1 MKRILIL
8 SALLIA
14 VCLTTDAQ
22 SSRRRA
28 LIVNRAVAGGTVL
41 LPLEEISV
49 AAYGAWSV
57 GRKLTNSWTGSL
69 ALVVRSS
76 DKATNYLVSSGT
88 GNNIAT
94 ILSWA
99 GSDSVYVTN
108 LFDQTGNGRHFTNGD
123 TNICPLIVQAG
134 TELSKNAHTVLKF
147 LDDDYLFATAS
158 PSLPLTFLL
167 PVYNDSRT
175 SGDFIFA
182 GNSTVRTAVKQGS
195 TAVYTL
201 DSGGAGFNTSD
212 ALNLDV
218 YDFVTAIFKTGD
230 DSGAVNN
237 GTPTTGVAGDN
248 APTGFI
254 LGYPAQ
260 TADMRLA
267 DMFIFNAE
275 LTAPQSGAVR
285 TNVTT
290 FYSLP

>member
-1 MKRILIL
+1 MKRILLISL
-8 SALLIA
+8 LLLAVICTVSA
-14 VCLTTDAQ
+14 D
-22 SSRRRA
+22 RRRLLGVLKPA
-28 LIVNRAVAGGTVL
+28 AAGGATL
-41 LPLEEISV
+41 LPLEEIAV

-57 GRKLTNSWTGSL
+57 GRNLTNSWTGAL

-88 GNNIAT
+88 GNNIST

-108 LFDQTGNGRHFTNGD
+108 LFDQTGNGRHFTNGN

-134 TELSKNAHTVLKF
+134 TELSKNGHTVLKF

-167 PVYNDSRT
+167 PVFNDSRT

-182 GNSTVRTAVKQGS
+182 GNSTVRTAIKQGS

-237 GTPTTGVAGDN
+237 GTPTTGAAGDN

-254 LGYPAQ
+254 LGYPSQ

-267 DMFIFNAE
+267 DMFIYNAE